1 MRKFLNS
8 KIKHNFANTRTI
20 ETDMLTEKSLRMF
33 SSIMSDYEQQQDIQI
48 QSLEKNCF
56 KNM

>member
-48 QSLEKNCF
+48 
-56 KNM
+56 